1 LTYFENAIFM
11 LGCVGEAK
19 PSDEQEVS
27 CEQGLGT
34 ESDKEQT
41 LQFGYLK
48 LFCFRYQAEIDN
60 Y

>member
-1 LTYFENAIFM
+1 M

-48 LFCFRYQAEIDN
+48 LFCFRSDIPQVDKVFFKK
-60 Y
+60 